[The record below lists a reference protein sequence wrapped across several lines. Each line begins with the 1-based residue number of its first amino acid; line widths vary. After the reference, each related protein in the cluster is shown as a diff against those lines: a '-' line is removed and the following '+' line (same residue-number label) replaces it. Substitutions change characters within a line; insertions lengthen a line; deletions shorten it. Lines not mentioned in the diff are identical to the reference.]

1 MGTTQKSIVDLLKY
15 PLLTDKAVKLLEK
28 DQYSFIVEAAADKN
42 TIKTAI
48 EQFFCVSVRSVN
60 TCILPAKKHR
70 KKSGVKKAI
79 VRLVPGDR
87 IAIYE

>member
-1 MGTTQKSIVDLLKY
+1 MYTTQRSIIDLLKY
-15 PLLTDKAVKLLEK
+15 PLLTDKAVRLLEQN
-28 DQYSFIVEAAADKN
+28 QYSFVVEAAADKN

-48 EQFFCVSVRSVN
+48 EQFFCVKVQSVN
-60 TCILPAKKHR
+60 TCILPAKKRRR
-70 KKSGVKKAI
+70 KSNVKKAI